1 MGAGM
6 TSITGWT
13 VASTWQGWSVRAASS
28 VLGYAS
34 EDTDLLGEG
43 FLSVADGDLVTLSA
57 EAQAVLEGRESDSPE
72 LSEVVSEM
80 SASQIGSMTQSAL
93 SGEVLGA
100 MLGDLDALDVLAGST
115 S

>member
-13 VASTWQGWSVRAASS
+13 LASTWQGWSVRTASS

-34 EDTDLLGEG
+34 EDSDLLGEG
-43 FLSVADGDLVTLSA
+43 FLSVANGDLVTLSA
-57 EAQAVLEGRESDSPE
+57 EAQAVLEGQDNDSPD

-80 SASQIGSMTQSAL
+80 SASQIGSMTRNAL

-100 MLGDLDALDVLAGST
+100 MLGDLNSLDVLAGST